1 MEQDH
6 DVDSHRDEERLQRDV
21 ETQNVSVN
29 GQEERSE
36 CISILRQLLDDVDM
50 NIVSKYSLIKQL
62 EEECGEELKMVVKV
76 MYSLSSE
83 YQAISE
89 EIDAYIF
96 THRQSQSS
104 SVSSNTSLD
113 SFFLVEPAL
122 AKITGKQECSGKE
135 VGIQILEQSNR
146 FSFMSGSTFMIT
158 IESEKMNLKSL
169 I

>member
-6 DVDSHRDEERLQRDV
+6 DVDSYRDEERLQRDV
-21 ETQNVSVN
+21 ETQNVSVD

-89 EIDAYIF
+89 CI
-96 THRQSQSS
+96 HLHSS
-104 SVSSNTSLD
+104 SV
-113 SFFLVEPAL
+113 PI
-122 AKITGKQECSGKE
+122 K
-135 VGIQILEQSNR
+135 
-146 FSFMSGSTFMIT
+146 FSEF
-158 IESEKMNLKSL
+158 
-169 I
+169 